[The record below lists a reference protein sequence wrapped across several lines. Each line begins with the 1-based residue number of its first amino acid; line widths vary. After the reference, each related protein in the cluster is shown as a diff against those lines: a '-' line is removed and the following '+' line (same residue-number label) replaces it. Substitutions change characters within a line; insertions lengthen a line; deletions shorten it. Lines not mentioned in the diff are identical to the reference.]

1 MSAPLVSVIVPAYE
15 AATRIAAAIGSA
27 LAQSLAEL
35 EVVVADDASRDDTA
49 GVVLEMARRDPRVR
63 LLRAEVN
70 GGPARARNR
79 AIAAAR
85 GTWIAPLDADDAYQP
100 RRLERLLAVATTC
113 RADLVADNLRLVDG
127 ASGRDLGPALPED
140 RQGAPEIVSA
150 TRFVRANLHDG
161 FSWGYLKPLIR
172 RALLD
177 RHGIRYREFL
187 RIGEDY
193 ALDLDCLLAGAR
205 FALTREPLYDYH
217 LTPGSISRR
226 LEAAHIRALCAL
238 NREHLAAAGDHRPG
252 LVVALWERQA
262 MLERMLGHVR
272 FVERVK
278 AGRIAAAMA
287 VLMRRPAVVPLVLRY
302 GRESLLKRLGLLG
315 FHGRRI

>member
-1 MSAPLVSVIVPAYE
+1 VIVPAYQ
-15 AATRIAAAIGSA
+15 AAGRIGAAIGSA
-27 LAQSLAEL
+27 LGQSLVDL

-49 GVVLEMARRDPRVR
+49 GVVAELARRDPRVR

-79 AIAAAR
+79 ALAAAR
-85 GTWIAPLDADDAYQP
+85 GAWIAPLDADDTYCP
-100 RRLERLLAVATTC
+100 RRLERLLEVALSC
-113 RADLVADNLRLVDG
+113 RADLVADNLRLIDG
-127 ASGRDLGPALPED
+127 TSGRDLGPALPEAD
-140 RQGAPEIVSA
+140 GGGLELVSA
-150 TRFVRANLHDG
+150 ARFVRENLLDG

-172 RALLD
+172 RGFLE
-177 RHGIRYREFL
+177 RHGLRYREAL

-205 FALTREPLYDYH
+205 LVLTREPLYHYH

-226 LEAAHIRALCAL
+226 LESSHIRALCAL
-238 NREHLAAAGDHRPG
+238 NREHQAAARDRRPELAAALDQ
-252 LVVALWERQA
+252 RQA
-262 MLERMLGHVR
+262 MLERMLGHAR

-278 AGRIAAAMA
+278 AGRVGAAAA
-287 VLMRRPAVVPLVLRY
+287 LLMRRPAVLPLVLRY

-315 FHGRRI
+315 FHARRA